1 MTYSTIKR
9 KFKPNTP
16 IVRVIIDGMQ
26 HHYEVFSVEG
36 YLRKCRK
43 DGKVAVYVGKTDSK
57 GKLKIVEDVEHSK
70 L

>member
-1 MTYSTIKR
+1 
-9 KFKPNTP
+9 
-16 IVRVIIDGMQ
+16 VIIDGMQ